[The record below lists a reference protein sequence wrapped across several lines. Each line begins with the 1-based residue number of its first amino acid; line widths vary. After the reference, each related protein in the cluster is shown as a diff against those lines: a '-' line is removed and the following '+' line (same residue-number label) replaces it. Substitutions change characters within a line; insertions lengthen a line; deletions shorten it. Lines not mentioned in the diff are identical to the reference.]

1 MNKKKSEY
9 SFEGANEYVTFPT
22 RKYLWQ
28 RDYYVE
34 VIIVPEWSTVE
45 PIRYD
50 YVAIIAES
58 LFHVHFLEFVEGKQ
72 IGQTKMKNVIGQ
84 TYHRWKDRKKIKEIK
99 QKCSKYKSKFS
110 FNF

>member
-9 SFEGANEYVTFPT
+9 SFDGANEYVK
-22 RKYLWQ
+22 KYLWQ

-34 VIIVPEWSTVE
+34 IEPEWPNVE

-72 IGQTKMKNVIGQ
+72 IGQTKMKIVIGQ

-99 QKCSKYKSKFS
+99 QKCSKYKSKFA